1 MKRFFSLILPF
12 LLVFSLCGGM
22 QAEAKAASG
31 SLDGADSLEVHFIDV
46 GQGDA
51 ALVKCGDA
59 AMLIDAGENDK
70 GTLVQNYI
78 RKQGVKSLDY
88 LIVTHPHS
96 DHCGGADVIVTK
108 YDIDTIIMPNYA
120 ADTASYRDVIQ
131 ALDGKNYRVTEPVA
145 GDVYKLGDAEFTI
158 VAPNSGDYGDNVN
171 NYSVGILLEHGG
183 NKFLFTGD
191 AEEEAE
197 EDIAANGIDISADV
211 LKIGHHGSRTSSSKE
226 FMDAVSPEYA
236 VISCGEDNEYGH
248 PHAATLNT
256 LRSMGV
262 KVFRT
267 DEQGSLIAVSDG
279 KKITWNAAPS
289 DTWKAGEPTG
299 SGAVSS
305 GTGKNAADT
314 GNDKAADKSAG
325 TEQSTAAAEEVKQPA
340 PQDTQGL
347 TYVLNVK
354 TKKFHIPSCSYLPT
368 SNRKDST
375 QSREEIVSQGY
386 EPCKKCNP

>member
-1 MKRFFSLILPF
+1 
-12 LLVFSLCGGM
+12 
-22 QAEAKAASG
+22 
-31 SLDGADSLEVHFIDV
+31 
-46 GQGDA
+46 
-51 ALVKCGDA
+51 
-59 AMLIDAGENDK
+59 
-70 GTLVQNYI
+70 
-78 RKQGVKSLDY
+78 
-88 LIVTHPHS
+88 
-96 DHCGGADVIVTK
+96 
-108 YDIDTIIMPNYA
+108 
-120 ADTASYRDVIQ
+120 
-131 ALDGKNYRVTEPVA
+131 
-145 GDVYKLGDAEFTI
+145 
-158 VAPNSGDYGDNVN
+158 
-171 NYSVGILLEHGG
+171 
-183 NKFLFTGD
+183 
-191 AEEEAE
+191 
-197 EDIAANGIDISADV
+197 
-211 LKIGHHGSRTSSSKE
+211 
-226 FMDAVSPEYA
+226 MDAVSPEYA

-305 GTGKNAADT
+305 DTGKNAADT

-325 TEQSTAAAEEVKQPA
+325 TEQSTAAAEEVKQSA

>member
-1 MKRFFSLILPF
+1 MKRFFSWILPF

-31 SLDGADSLEVHFIDV
+31 SMDGADSLEVHFIDV

-158 VAPNSGDYGDNVN
+158 VAPNSGDYGDNAN

-197 EDIAANGIDISADV
+197 EDIAANGMDISADV

-256 LRSMGV
+256 LRGMGV

-325 TEQSTAAAEEVKQPA
+325 TEQSTAPAEEVKQPA

>member
-1 MKRFFSLILPF
+1 MKRFFSWILPF

-31 SLDGADSLEVHFIDV
+31 SMDGADSLEVHFIDV

-78 RKQGVKSLDY
+78 RKQGIKSLDY

-158 VAPNSGDYGDNVN
+158 VAPNSGDYGDNAN

-197 EDIAANGIDISADV
+197 EDIAANGMDISADV

-256 LRSMGV
+256 LRGMGV

-325 TEQSTAAAEEVKQPA
+325 TEQSTAPAEEVKQPA

>member
-305 GTGKNAADT
+305 GTGKNAANT

>member
-197 EDIAANGIDISADV
+197 EDISANGIDISADV

-325 TEQSTAAAEEVKQPA
+325 TEQSTAAAEEVKQSA

>member
-1 MKRFFSLILPF
+1 MKRFFSWILPF

-31 SLDGADSLEVHFIDV
+31 SMDGADSLEVHFIDV

-78 RKQGVKSLDY
+78 RKQGIKSLDY

-158 VAPNSGDYGDNVN
+158 VAPNSGDYGDNAN

-197 EDIAANGIDISADV
+197 EDIAANGMDISADV

-256 LRSMGV
+256 LRGMGV

>member
-1 MKRFFSLILPF
+1 MKRFFSWILPF
-12 LLVFSLCGGM
+12 LLVFSLCGGI

-31 SLDGADSLEVHFIDV
+31 SMDGADSLEVHFIDV

-78 RKQGVKSLDY
+78 RKQGIKSLDY

-158 VAPNSGDYGDNVN
+158 VAPNSGDYGDNAN

-197 EDIAANGIDISADV
+197 EDIAANGMDISADV

-256 LRSMGV
+256 LRGMGV

-325 TEQSTAAAEEVKQPA
+325 TEQSTAPAEEVKQPA

>member
-1 MKRFFSLILPF
+1 MKRFFSFILPF

-31 SLDGADSLEVHFIDV
+31 SVGGMDSLEVHFIDV

-96 DHCGGADVIVTK
+96 DHCGGADVIITK

-131 ALDGKNYRVTEPVA
+131 ALDGKKYQVTEPAA
-145 GDVYKLGDAEFTI
+145 GDVYKLGDAKFTI
-158 VAPNSGDYGDNVN
+158 VAPNGGDYGDNAN
-171 NYSVGILLEHGG
+171 NYSVGILLEHGD

-197 EDIAANGIDISADV
+197 ADIAANGLDISADV

-226 FMDAVSPEYA
+226 FMEAVSPEYA

-262 KVFRT
+262 SVFRT
-267 DEQGSLIAVSDG
+267 DEQGSLTAVSDG

-305 GTGKNAADT
+305 GTGKNEAAT
-314 GNDKAADKSAG
+314 GNENAQAKSEG
-325 TEQSTAAAEEVKQPA
+325 TEKSTAAAQEAEQPV

-386 EPCKKCNP
+386 DPCKKCNP